1 MSISR
6 ELDST
11 LLFFYIFIGI
21 LQHLLCICKHYVA
34 FYLLPDTMHTA
45 KAPTNPPK
53 NIPEIIPTQNIKSF
67 LYLKNICR
75 LIMPEKMSF
84 YPC

>member
-1 MSISR
+1 M
-6 ELDST
+6 
-11 LLFFYIFIGI
+11 
-21 LQHLLCICKHYVA
+21 QHLPCICKHYVA

-67 LYLKNICR
+67 LY
-75 LIMPEKMSF
+75 
-84 YPC
+84 